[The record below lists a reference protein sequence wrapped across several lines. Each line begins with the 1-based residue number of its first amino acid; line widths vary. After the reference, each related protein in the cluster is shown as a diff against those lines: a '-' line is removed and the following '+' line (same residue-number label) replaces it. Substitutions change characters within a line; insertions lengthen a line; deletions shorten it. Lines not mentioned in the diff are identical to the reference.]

1 VLYRGADK
9 SLDRPGRKQAKATED
24 FDFYVHGTV
33 HLSNTIFLKYQR
45 DATYSVYLVYFLQ
58 LYMFRTQ
65 SASIFR
71 SNFLQT
77 VVAAT
82 GVCYRYGVDKSRIG
96 VIGSVCIIPGSIDV
110 DGLAMLLVSNGES
123 SFYVLRGGIPFWR
136 SPCA

>member
-1 VLYRGADK
+1 
-9 SLDRPGRKQAKATED
+9 
-24 FDFYVHGTV
+24 
-33 HLSNTIFLKYQR
+33 
-45 DATYSVYLVYFLQ
+45 
-58 LYMFRTQ
+58 MFRTQ

-96 VIGSVCIIPGSIDV
+96 VIGSVCINPRSIDV

-123 SFYVLRGGIPFWR
+123 SFYVLRCGVPFWR

>member
-1 VLYRGADK
+1 MSGQLSYKRG
-9 SLDRPGRKQAKATED
+9 DRVEYYVI
-24 FDFYVHGTV
+24 FFYVHGTV
-33 HLSNTIFLKYQR
+33 HLNNTSFIKFQR

-82 GVCYRYGVDKSRIG
+82 GVCYRV
-96 VIGSVCIIPGSIDV
+96 
-110 DGLAMLLVSNGES
+110 
-123 SFYVLRGGIPFWR
+123 RGG
-136 SPCA
+136 

>member
-1 VLYRGADK
+1 M
-9 SLDRPGRKQAKATED
+9 
-24 FDFYVHGTV
+24 
-33 HLSNTIFLKYQR
+33 
-45 DATYSVYLVYFLQ
+45 VYFLQ

-96 VIGSVCIIPGSIDV
+96 VIGSVCIIRGSIDV
-110 DGLAMLLVSNGES
+110 DGLAMLFVS
-123 SFYVLRGGIPFWR
+123 SFLFPTSRGLACCINPQPGGPGYF
-136 SPCA
+136 

>member
-1 VLYRGADK
+1 MLHD
-9 SLDRPGRKQAKATED
+9 SST
-24 FDFYVHGTV
+24 GT
-33 HLSNTIFLKYQR
+33 NFIKYQR

-71 SNFLQT
+71 SSFLQN

-96 VIGSVCIIPGSIDV
+96 VIDSVCIIPGSIDV
-110 DGLAMLLVSNGES
+110 GLVMLLVSKG
-123 SFYVLRGGIPFWR
+123 
-136 SPCA
+136 